1 MFKYFLMALLYL
13 SGSVLAQSTLSGEF
27 EFAKKP
33 PYGAVVL
40 FGEDKSLEGKDG
52 SVLDQKDK
60 MFSKK
65 IIVVPKG
72 TTISFHNS
80 DMIDHN
86 IFADDKDANVK
97 FDAGLV
103 SPGNAAKQAT
113 TWPEGTIIRV
123 GCKIHPKMRSYVAVV
138 SSAHFAEVEFDSK
151 IKKAAFE
158 IKDVPDNL
166 SKVNIWLPR
175 YEKIEVAIKKGE
187 TKTVELKKPGKTT
200 VYGTVTLKR

>member
-1 MFKYFLMALLYL
+1 MFKYLLITLIFLSAPAF
-13 SGSVLAQSTLSGEF
+13 AQSTLKGEF
-27 EFAKKP
+27 EFAKRP

-40 FGEDKSLEGKDG
+40 FGEDKSREGKEG

-60 MFSKK
+60 MFSQK

-72 TTISFHNS
+72 TTIAFKNS

-103 SPGNAAKQAT
+103 APGNDAKQNSV
-113 TWPEGTIIRV
+113 WPEGTIFRI
-123 GCKIHPKMRSYVAVV
+123 GCKIHPKMRSYVVV
-138 SSAHFAEVEFDSK
+138 ASSAHFAEVEFDSK
-151 IKKAAFE
+151 EKKFSFE
-158 IKDVPDNL
+158 VKDVPDSLN
-166 SKVNIWLPR
+166 KVNIWLPK
-175 YEKIEVAIKKGE
+175 YEKIEVEVKKGE

-200 VYGTVTLKR
+200 IYGKVTLKR

>member
-1 MFKYFLMALLYL
+1 MFKCILI
-13 SGSVLAQSTLSGEF
+13 SVLLLAGSLTAQTTLKGSF

-40 FGEDKSLEGKDG
+40 FGEDKSREGKAG
-52 SVLDQKDK
+52 STLDQKDK

-65 IIVVPKG
+65 IIVVPKDSN
-72 TTISFHNS
+72 ISFKNS

-86 IFADDKDANVK
+86 IFADDRDSKVK

-103 SPGNAAKQAT
+103 APGNDAKQASS
-113 TWPEGTIIRV
+113 WAEGTIFRV
-123 GCKIHPKMRSYVAVV
+123 SCKIHPKMRSYVAVA
-138 SSAHFAEVEFDSK
+138 SSAYFAEVEFDSK
-151 IKKAAFE
+151 IRKASFE
-158 IKDVPDNL
+158 IKAIPDSL
-166 SKVNIWLPR
+166 TKVNIWLPK

-200 VYGTVTLKR
+200 IYGKVTLTR